1 MNRLFED
8 ERPAEKE
15 FESKLMQLGRSVK
28 ASFIQ

>member
-8 ERPAEKE
+8 EAPVK

-28 ASFIQ
+28 ESFT